1 MKQRGR
7 EESSL
12 FGRLFPVTGRP
23 GVRLFLF
30 FLAFYYLTNAGW
42 HKIGDENAVLMVA
55 RQIAMKGQVGFD
67 SKMAPEDPYGDIVQ
81 GVNRLF
87 YFKWSLGQ
95 SLVET
100 PLIFIHHVLWS
111 FIHSDHSG
119 QSVSPAYNA
128 SEFLFLI
135 FGPSAIS
142 AFGCLLLFWLALRLG
157 FAQATGVLLALIYG
171 LGTMI
176 WPYSKS
182 FMSETTLNV
191 ALLGGVYAVVSYTV
205 TRQRWWLV
213 LSGACVGF
221 SVLTKPMALVV
232 VPVLL
237 LYLFAKVGPSRAA
250 RDIGTFWMIPFMVF
264 LVVQGWHNTI
274 RYGNFMEFG
283 YGQGW
288 DRFGFCTPLYVG
300 LWGLFLSP
308 GKSFFLYTPAAA
320 LSLTSAKMFFKD
332 RKQEACLFLGICVVY
347 VLPHALWCL
356 WAGDWA
362 WGPRFLL
369 VITPYLILPVGWVL
383 TGWIEKRR
391 LTRIILGGVLVAS
404 VAVQVLGVAIHPFA
418 FIEIRTDVTSPLM
431 NPQIPD
437 VTYAR
442 SYAENALISFSP
454 MFSHLVGNWWLLK
467 HMVFVY
473 PFQDDA
479 PWRALGVFELDL
491 SKYVQKNRIIPFSWI
506 VTLPA
511 ISPSLKT
518 WVYGLAG
525 IVLLTTLWSG
535 IGLRRF
541 FAATMYERV

>member
-1 MKQRGR
+1 MKRRGR

-12 FGRLFPVTGRP
+12 LGRIFLVTGRP

-42 HKIGDENAVLMVA
+42 HKIGDENAMLMVA
-55 RQIAMKGQVGFD
+55 RQIATKGQVGFE

-81 GVNRLF
+81 GANRLF
-87 YFKWSLGQ
+87 YFKWGLGQ
-95 SLVET
+95 SLVEA
-100 PLIFIHHVLWS
+100 PLIFIHHMLWT
-111 FIHSDHSG
+111 FIHSDHSE
-119 QSVSPAYNA
+119 QRVSPAYNA

-142 AFGCLLLFWLALRLG
+142 ASGCLLLFWLALRLG
-157 FAQATGVLLALIYG
+157 FAQATSVLLTLIYG
-171 LGTMI
+171 LGTVI

-191 ALLGGVYAVVSYTV
+191 AMLGGVYAVVSYTV
-205 TRQRWWLV
+205 TRQKWWLI
-213 LSGACVGF
+213 LSGACMGF

-237 LYLFAKVGPSRAA
+237 LYLFAKVGPSWAT

-264 LVVQGWHNTI
+264 LAVQGWHNTI

-300 LWGLFLSP
+300 LWGLLLSP

-320 LSLTSAKMFFKD
+320 LALTSAKMFFKD
-332 RKQEACLFLGICVVY
+332 RKQEACLFLGICIVY

-369 VITPYLILPVGWVL
+369 VITPYMILPVGWVL
-383 TGWIEKRR
+383 KGWIEKKR
-391 LTRIILGGVLVAS
+391 LTRIILGGILVAS

-418 FIEIRTDVTSPLM
+418 FVEIRTDVTNLLM
-431 NPQIPD
+431 NPQISD

-442 SYAENALISFSP
+442 SYAENALINFSP
-454 MFSHLVGNWWLLK
+454 MFSHIVGNWWLLK
-467 HMVFVY
+467 HMVFGY
-473 PFQDDA
+473 PFEGDA

-491 SKYVQKNRIIPFSWI
+491 SNYVQKNRTIPFSWI

-525 IVLLTTLWSG
+525 MALLTTLWSG
-535 IGLRRF
+535 MGLRRF
-541 FAATMYERV
+541 FRRCDA